1 MFMKYFFIFQI
12 SVLTI
17 AGFCAILIL
26 INKKRGRSFNK
37 ILYRQSDMHN
47 ILKDFFFKDIFD
59 DKVVTSQSKIWKE
72 KQTTRVVIIDQKAY
86 WVSNNM
92 FYVGDTVDGKV
103 RPETGRPLDTTKMS
117 KKEIDKML
125 FILDNLKNG
134 KLNDSGSTGN

>member
-1 MFMKYFFIFQI
+1 MQAI
-12 SVLTI
+12 LTI
-17 AGFCAILIL
+17 GLTLIVFSS
-26 INKKRGRSFNK
+26 IIIVMNKKRKKSFSK

-59 DKVVTSQSKIWKE
+59 DKVITSQSKIWKE
-72 KQTTRVVIIDQKAY
+72 KQTTRVVIIDHKAY

-103 RPETGRPLDTTKMS
+103 RPETGKPLDTTKMS
-117 KKEIDKML
+117 KREVDKML

-134 KLNDSGSTGN
+134 KINDSGSAGNQ

>member
-1 MFMKYFFIFQI
+1 MQAI
-12 SVLTI
+12 LTI
-17 AGFCAILIL
+17 GLTLIVFSS
-26 INKKRGRSFNK
+26 IIIVMNKKRKKSFSK

-59 DKVVTSQSKIWKE
+59 DKVITSQSKIWKE
-72 KQTTRVVIIDQKAY
+72 KQTTRVVIIDQRAY

-103 RPETGRPLDTTKMS
+103 RPETGKPLDTTKMS
-117 KKEIDKML
+117 KREVDKML

-134 KLNDSGSTGN
+134 KINDSGSTGNQ

>member
-1 MFMKYFFIFQI
+1 MEYFFIV
-12 SVLTI
+12 VLTLI
-17 AGFCAILIL
+17 AFCSII
-26 INKKRGRSFNK
+26 IIMNKKRKKSFSK

-59 DKVVTSQSKIWKE
+59 NKVVTSQSKIWKE
-72 KQTTRVVIIDQKAY
+72 KQTTRVVIIDQRAY

-103 RPETGRPLDTTKMS
+103 KPETGKPLDTTKMS
-117 KKEIDKML
+117 KREIDKML

-134 KLNDSGSTGN
+134 KLNDSGSAGN

>member
-1 MFMKYFFIFQI
+1 MG
-12 SVLTI
+12 LTLI
-17 AGFCAILIL
+17 AFSSII
-26 INKKRGRSFNK
+26 IVMNKKRKKSFSK
-37 ILYRQSDMHN
+37 VLYRQSDMHN
-47 ILKDFFFKDIFD
+47 ILKDFFFKEIFD
-59 DKVVTSQSKIWKE
+59 EKVVTSQSKIWKE

-103 RPETGRPLDTTKMS
+103 RPETGQPLDTTKMS

-134 KLNDSGSTGN
+134 KLNDSGSAGN

>member
-1 MFMKYFFIFQI
+1 MKNFIVL
-12 SVLTI
+12 VLTLPV
-17 AGFCAILIL
+17 FYAILNVIR
-26 INKKRGRSFNK
+26 KKEKQSISK

-103 RPETGRPLDTTKMS
+103 RPETGRPLDTANMS

-134 KLNDSGSTGN
+134 KLNDSGSAGN

>member
-1 MFMKYFFIFQI
+1 MIYIL
-12 SVLTI
+12 VVGLTLI
-17 AGFCAILIL
+17 AFSSII
-26 INKKRGRSFNK
+26 IVMNKKRKNSFSK

-47 ILKDFFFKDIFD
+47 MLKGFFFKDIFD

-92 FYVGDTVDGKV
+92 FYVGDTVEGKV
-103 RPETGRPLDTTKMS
+103 RPETGKPLDTTKMS
-117 KKEIDKML
+117 KREIDKML

>member
-1 MFMKYFFIFQI
+1 MIYIF
-12 SVLTI
+12 VMGLTLMVFSSI
-17 AGFCAILIL
+17 IIVM
-26 INKKRGRSFNK
+26 NKKRKKSFSK

-59 DKVVTSQSKIWKE
+59 DKVITSQSKIWKE
-72 KQTTRVVIIDQKAY
+72 KQTTRVVIIDQRAY

-103 RPETGRPLDTTKMS
+103 KPETGKPLDTTKMS
-117 KKEIDKML
+117 KREVDKML

-134 KLNDSGSTGN
+134 KINDSGSAGNQ

>member
-1 MFMKYFFIFQI
+1 MNYFLFFI
-12 SVLTI
+12 LT
-17 AGFCAILIL
+17 ALFFCCILII
-26 INKKRGRSFNK
+26 INKKATKKINK
-37 ILYRQSDMHN
+37 VLYRQSDMHN

-59 DKVVTSQSKIWKE
+59 EKVVTSQSKIWKE

-103 RPETGRPLDTTKMS
+103 KPETGKPLDTAKMS
-117 KKEIDKML
+117 KKEVDKML

-134 KLNDSGSTGN
+134 KINDSGSTGN

>member
-1 MFMKYFFIFQI
+1 M
-12 SVLTI
+12 
-17 AGFCAILIL
+17 
-26 INKKRGRSFNK
+26 NKKRKKSFNK
-37 ILYRQSDMHN
+37 VLYRQSDMHN

-92 FYVGDTVDGKV
+92 FYVGDAVEGKV
-103 RPETGRPLDTTKMS
+103 RPETGKPLDTTKMS

-134 KLNDSGSTGN
+134 KLNDSGSAGN

>member
-1 MFMKYFFIFQI
+1 MNNIIFFY
-12 SVLTI
+12 SAMLTMTV
-17 AGFCAILIL
+17 FSAII
-26 INKKRGRSFNK
+26 IIMNKKRQKVFNK
-37 ILYRQSDMHN
+37 VLYRQSDMHN
-47 ILKDFFFKDIFD
+47 ILKNFFFKDIFD

-134 KLNDSGSTGN
+134 KLNDSGSAGN

>member
-1 MFMKYFFIFQI
+1 MQAI
-12 SVLTI
+12 LTI
-17 AGFCAILIL
+17 GLTLIVFSS
-26 INKKRGRSFNK
+26 IIIVMNKKRKKSFSK

-59 DKVVTSQSKIWKE
+59 DKVVISQSKIWKE
-72 KQTTRVVIIDQKAY
+72 KQTTRVVIIDQRAY

-103 RPETGRPLDTTKMS
+103 RPETGKPLDTTKMS
-117 KKEIDKML
+117 KREVDKML

-134 KLNDSGSTGN
+134 KINDSGSAGN